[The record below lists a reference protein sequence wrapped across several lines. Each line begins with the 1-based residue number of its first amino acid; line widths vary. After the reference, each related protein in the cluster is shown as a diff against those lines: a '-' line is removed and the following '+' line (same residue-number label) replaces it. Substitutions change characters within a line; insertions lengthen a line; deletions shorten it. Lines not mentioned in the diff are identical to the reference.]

1 MPKNEPMEN
10 ILVPT
15 DFSKSAYHALKYAK
29 GPFQNRTC
37 NFFVV
42 HVHTNTK
49 RNKDSNILW
58 ENRKEKIKKRLQRT
72 LRKIKMD
79 EQDTEHTYTVI
90 SRKGEFI
97 TVVHALLEEL
107 HIDLIIM
114 GNRGKKSKN

>member
-1 MPKNEPMEN
+1 
-10 ILVPT
+10 VG
-15 DFSKSAYHALKYAK
+15 KSE
-29 GPFQNRTC
+29 GEDQ
-37 NFFVV
+37 
-42 HVHTNTK
+42 
-49 RNKDSNILW
+49 
-58 ENRKEKIKKRLQRT
+58 ERLQRT

-79 EQDTEHTYTVI
+79 EQDTEHTYTAI